1 MIVKYRDKFISVSRQ
16 VNAIPNIL
24 CLVTV
29 MQQSATPNIFGC
41 RWLTGNPEILCLI
54 TATRLTATPNIL

>member
-29 MQQSATPNIFGC
+29 MQ
-41 RWLTGNPEILCLI
+41 
-54 TATRLTATPNIL
+54 